1 MEPCGG
7 TGARSV
13 GTVYVNEWAGFF
25 EKSGSGTVS
34 TGNRWWCHGAG
45 VPPAVPAPMWRSGG
59 DVMHAPGRDVMHWY
73 SINVV
78 AAKCF
83 FETIFFAN
91 QFTIFR
97 IFKDSNFKR
106 KFWTYYFFNNPTF
119 RTVQIG
125 LHLFRRSC
133 PPLGPRAASSF
144 DSDSGDKANSS
155 KNKYFSSNSR
165 RFLFVN
171 FSLFSVKRKYL
182 GNNRNETHRL

>member
-1 MEPCGG
+1 MGQFSFKFPKKWRRFGLGGPRLPGGQRWRESKRLLGWAMEPCGG

-13 GTVYVNEWAGFF
+13 GMVSANEWAGFF

-34 TGNRWWCHGAG
+34 TGNRWWCHGTG

-125 LHLFRRSC
+125 LYLFRRSC
-133 PPLGPRAASSF
+133 PPLGPRAASS
-144 DSDSGDKANSS
+144 
-155 KNKYFSSNSR
+155 
-165 RFLFVN
+165 
-171 FSLFSVKRKYL
+171 
-182 GNNRNETHRL
+182 

>member
-13 GTVYVNEWAGFF
+13 GMVYVNEWAGFF

-125 LHLFRRSC
+125 LHLLILEGVVHRSA
-133 PPLGPRAASSF
+133 PVRHLVR
-144 DSDSGDKANSS
+144 KVLL
-155 KNKYFSSNSR
+155 SNP
-165 RFLFVN
+165 
-171 FSLFSVKRKYL
+171 FSVSHTS
-182 GNNRNETHRL
+182 GSF